1 MRCMVHAPNECI
13 AAHAR
18 HICTNKMTP
27 AGLEPAIP
35 ASVGRCLIHW
45 ATGPDAFDLLGA
57 HYTERLERRVNLIH
71 PNALYGMELGR
82 QATNMHSVSSVV
94 SFVYTAAFGKQPS
107 RQGHWKSRAYTFH
120 PIVIV
125 RAPYCTGAVRE
136 TTETRII
143 YTDVKLIVGFSSG
156 LQK

>member
-1 MRCMVHAPNECI
+1 M
-13 AAHAR
+13 AAWQQR
-18 HICTNKMTP
+18 KQRSIVPTLMTP

-35 ASVGRCLIHW
+35 GSVGRCLIHW

-94 SFVYTAAFGKQPS
+94 SFVYTRSLWQATKSTRTLEVPS
-107 RQGHWKSRAYTFH
+107 VYVPSYSHS
-120 PIVIV
+120 
-125 RAPYCTGAVRE
+125 
-136 TTETRII
+136 
-143 YTDVKLIVGFSSG
+143 
-156 LQK
+156 